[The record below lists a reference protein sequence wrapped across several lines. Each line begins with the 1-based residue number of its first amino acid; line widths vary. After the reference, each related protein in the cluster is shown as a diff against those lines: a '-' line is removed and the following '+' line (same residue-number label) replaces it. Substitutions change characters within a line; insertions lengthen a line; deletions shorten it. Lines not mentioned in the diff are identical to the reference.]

1 MSQAL
6 SIETSVFNRYK
17 STADGFGG
25 ILPERVQLWG
35 DQASFENGTLPVF
48 DFHELLEDD
57 KLLYKWLVTLTCET
71 GIAKLKNIPLEREQL
86 IRLGDR
92 AGYLVS
98 TNYG

>member
-6 SIETSVFNRYK
+6 SIKRMFSIDTSPLLMALVEYCRK
-17 STADGFGG
+17 K
-25 ILPERVQLWG
+25 VQLWG

-57 KLLYKWLVTLTCET
+57 KLLHKWLVTLTCET
-71 GIAKLKNIPLEREQL
+71 GIAKLENIPLERQQL